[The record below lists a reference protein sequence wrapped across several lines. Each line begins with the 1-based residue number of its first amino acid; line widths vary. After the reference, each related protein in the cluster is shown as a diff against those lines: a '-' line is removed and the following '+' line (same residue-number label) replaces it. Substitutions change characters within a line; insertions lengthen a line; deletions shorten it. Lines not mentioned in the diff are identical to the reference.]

1 MRLLLDTHAVLWWW
15 LNNPKLSAPAK
26 SAIEEAD
33 TVVVS
38 AVCSWEMATK
48 HRLGKMV
55 EVGPILPIY
64 EAYLTRD
71 GFGTLAV
78 SHDHALRAGGYAS
91 AHGDPFD
98 RMLAAQG
105 ELENMIVIT
114 RDPAFADFPCLTLW

>member
-15 LNNPKLSAPAK
+15 LDNPKLSAPAK

-71 GFGTLAV
+71 NFGTLAV
-78 SHDHALRAGGYAS
+78 SPDHALRAGSYAS

-105 ELENMIVIT
+105 ELESMIVVT
-114 RDPAFADFPCLTLW
+114 RDPAFADFPCQTLW